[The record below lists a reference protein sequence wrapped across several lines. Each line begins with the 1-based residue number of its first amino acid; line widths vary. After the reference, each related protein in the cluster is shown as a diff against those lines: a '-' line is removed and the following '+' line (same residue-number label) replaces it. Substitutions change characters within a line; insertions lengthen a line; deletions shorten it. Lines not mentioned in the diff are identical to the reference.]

1 MPEKPVIL
9 DRAGAV
15 ARIRFNRAEALNALN
30 TESAEALLNICQQ
43 IAADPANRVVV
54 ISGACRAFMAGGDIT
69 EFTGEL
75 SVRSPRIDGLIVKLH
90 NALEILANLRSP
102 VVASLQGAVAG
113 AGVSIALAADL
124 AIASDDTVFNLAY
137 AKIGASPDGSSSWS
151 LPRLVGVR
159 KAMEIA
165 MLSENIYAEEAL
177 RLGIVNRVVAAKD
190 LEAET
195 DALAQRLASG
205 PTFAYGMIKHLMRTS
220 HERTLRGQL
229 DEEQKSF
236 LACNET
242 GDFESGVSAF
252 FTKRPAVFRG
262 F

>member
-1 MPEKPVIL
+1 MLRKPVTL
-9 DRAGAV
+9 DRAGAI
-15 ARIRFNRAEALNALN
+15 AHIRFNRPAALNALN
-30 TESAEALLNICQQ
+30 TESADALLRICEQV
-43 IAADPANRVVV
+43 AADPDNRVVV
-54 ISGACRAFMAGGDIT
+54 ISGAGRAFMAGGDIA

-75 SVRSPRIDGLIVKLH
+75 SVRSPRINDLIIKLH
-90 NALEILANLRSP
+90 DALEMLTNLRSP
-102 VVASLQGAVAG
+102 VVASLQGAIAG

-124 AIASDDTVFNLAY
+124 AIASDDAVFNLAY

-159 KAMEIA
+159 KALEIA
-165 MLSENIYAEEAL
+165 MLSENIPAEEAL
-177 RLGIVNRVVAAKD
+177 RLSLVNRVVRAED
-190 LEAET
+190 LAAET

-205 PTFAYGMIKHLMRTS
+205 PTFAYGMIKRLMRTS
-220 HERTLRGQL
+220 HERTFRAQI

-242 GDFESGVSAF
+242 GDFEAGVSAF

-262 F
+262 S